1 MSSPIWTRVA
11 LSSEFRRFDG
21 ACWRLV
27 EAQHRVSTLK
37 LTDTLAEQSLL
48 EDLIEETKPAIPP
61 DCRHLDF
68 LLATP
73 FRYGA
78 IYPAGSRFRRAG
90 RTLGVY
96 YAAEHPATAVAEM
109 AFYRL
114 LFFAESP
121 ATPWPSDA
129 AEYTAFSAAVS
140 SVRLLDLMSEPLS
153 HDSLLWTDVTDYG
166 PCQTFAD
173 AARAADADVIRY
185 QSVRD
190 PDRGANLAIL
200 MCRAFASPAPVDRQI
215 LERQTWRIRLSPSGV
230 QAICEFPRQG
240 LEFPRGTFAA
250 DPRIAALNWD
260 RGDL

>member
-21 ACWRLV
+21 SCWRLV
-27 EAQHRVSTLK
+27 EAQHRISTLK

-61 DCRHLDF
+61 ECRHLDF

-96 YAAEHPATAVAEM
+96 YAAEHPSTAVAEM

-153 HDSLLWTDVTDYG
+153 QDSGLWTNVTDYG
-166 PCQTFAD
+166 PCQAFAD

-190 PDRGANLAIL
+190 PDRRANLAIL
-200 MCRAFASPAPVDRQI
+200 MCRAFARPAPVD
-215 LERQTWRIRLSPSGV
+215 RQTWRIRLSPSGV
-230 QAICEFPRQG
+230 QALCEFPRQG

-260 RGDL
+260 RGEL

>member
-11 LSSEFRRFDG
+11 LSSEFRRFEG

-27 EAQHRVSTLK
+27 EAQHSVSTLK
-37 LTDTLAEQSLL
+37 LTDTLAEQAVL

-78 IYPAGSRFRRAG
+78 VYPTGSRFRRAG

-96 YAAEHPATAVAEM
+96 YAAENPTTAVAEM

-129 AEYTAFSAAVS
+129 AEYTAFSGCVS
-140 SVRLLDLMSEPLS
+140 TGQLLDLTGEPLCQ
-153 HDSLLWTDVTDYG
+153 DRVLWNDLTDYG
-166 PCQTFAD
+166 PCQAFAD

-185 QSVRD
+185 RSVRD
-190 PDRGANLAIL
+190 PDEGANLAIL
-200 MCRAFASPAPVDRQI
+200 MCRAFARPAPVD
-215 LERQTWRIRLSPSGV
+215 RQTWRIRLSPSGV
-230 QAICEFPRQG
+230 QALCEFPRQG
-240 LEFPRGTFAA
+240 LEFPRGAFVA

-260 RGDL
+260 RGAT

>member
-11 LSSEFRRFDG
+11 LSSEFRRLDG
-21 ACWRLV
+21 SCWRLV

-48 EDLIEETKPAIPP
+48 EGLIEETKPAIAP
-61 DCRHLDF
+61 DCRDLDF

-73 FRYGA
+73 FCYGA
-78 IYPAGSRFRRAG
+78 IYPTGSRFRRAG

-96 YAAEHPATAVAEM
+96 YVAEHPATAVAEM

-140 SVRLLDLMSEPLS
+140 TVRLLDLMSEPLAQ
-153 HDSLLWTDVTDYG
+153 DGVLWTDITDYG
-166 PCQTFAD
+166 PCQAFAD
-173 AARAADADVIRY
+173 AARAADADAIRY
-185 QSVRD
+185 HSVRA

-200 MCRAFASPAPVDRQI
+200 MCRAFARPAPVD
-215 LERQTWRIRLSPSGV
+215 RQTWRIRLSSSGV
-230 QAICEFPRQG
+230 QALCEFPRQG
-240 LEFPRGTFAA
+240 LEFPRGTFAT
-250 DPRIAALNWD
+250 DPRIAAMNWD

>member
-37 LTDTLAEQSLL
+37 LTDTLDEQGLL

-73 FRYGA
+73 FRYDA
-78 IYPAGSRFRRAG
+78 AYPTGSRFRRAG
-90 RTLGVY
+90 RTPGVY
-96 YAAEHPATAVAEM
+96 YAAETAATALAEM

-121 ATPWPSDA
+121 ATPWPSNA

-140 SVRLLDLMSEPLS
+140 TARLLDLTCEPLS
-153 HDSLLWTDVTDYG
+153 QDGALWSDPTDYT
-166 PCQTFAD
+166 PCQAFAD
-173 AARAADADVIRY
+173 AARAAEADAIRY
-185 QSVRD
+185 RSVRD
-190 PDRGANLAIL
+190 PARGANLAIL
-200 MCRAFASPAPVDRQI
+200 ACRAFAGPAAGDRQI
-215 LERQTWRIRLSPSGV
+215 LERQTWAIRLSPTGV
-230 QAICEFPRQG
+230 QALCEFPRQR
-240 LEFPRGTFAA
+240 LEFRRDAFAA
-250 DPRIAALNWD
+250 DPRIAALTWD
-260 RGDL
+260 RGKT